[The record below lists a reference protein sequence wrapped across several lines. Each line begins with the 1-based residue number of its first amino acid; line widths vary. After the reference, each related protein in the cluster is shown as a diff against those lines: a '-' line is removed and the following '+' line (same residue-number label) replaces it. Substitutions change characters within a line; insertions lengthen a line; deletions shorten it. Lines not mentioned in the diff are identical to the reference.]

1 MKVVALDGQSLVDI
15 SIQVYGSAEGVFI
28 LARENGMEVTDVL
41 KPGQV
46 LEYSTGNVIA
56 KSIAQYF
63 TTKKIH
69 PATGVSFNPEESVW
83 EDMFDLTF

>member
-28 LARENGMEVTDVL
+28 LARENGLEVTDVL

-46 LEYSTGNVIA
+46 LEYSTGNV
-56 KSIAQYF
+56 
-63 TTKKIH
+63 
-69 PATGVSFNPEESVW
+69 SFNPEESVW